1 MSRLLRTTLLAAAIL
16 ATAALPAH
24 AAFDPDAVIPT
35 GPQVKVGK
43 LPNGLTY
50 YIQKNGKPEHRL
62 ELRLVIKA
70 GSVLEDDDQQGLAH
84 LLEHMAFNGSA
95 HFDKR
100 SLVTYLESI
109 GVKMGADLNA
119 FTSYDETVYI
129 LPVPT
134 TNKDHVDKAFTVLED
149 WAHGLTL
156 ADADIEKERP
166 IVLEEARLRKGA
178 GERLN
183 KILMPKLFNGSRY
196 ADREPIGKENVI
208 RTASPDAVRR
218 FYRDWY
224 RPDLMAVVA
233 VGDIDP
239 ADAERMITAH
249 FAKLANPQ
257 RERARDYPDIPAF
270 AGTDA
275 VVVTD
280 DEVTTNSVLL
290 RYPVRYEPDRGTYG
304 IYRDRLYENL
314 VGIMMNARLA
324 EASQQPDPPFM
335 GGAGGTGNITPR
347 HRAYSIGAALG
358 AGGPAPALAALLQE
372 QRRVREFGFSQ
383 AELDRA
389 RKNVLRNYERAYNE
403 RNTTNSASFVA
414 EYQRNFLAG
423 EPLPGIEAEYK
434 LVQDLLPAVT
444 LADIDAFA
452 RRALP
457 GESGKLAVYVGG
469 TKGPAAPTGAA
480 LLADVAAAERAKVER
495 RDEKALAAKLME
507 RPAKPGTIVEE
518 SQDKALGTTR
528 LALSNG
534 VQVILKPT
542 TFRKDQVLLSAQRF
556 GGQALFDAKDIPN
569 TRFASALAA
578 SMGMKDFSPL
588 DLQKILAGRNA
599 EVSMS
604 LGGYTDDIG
613 GRSGSSLD
621 DIETMFQFL
630 WLRFD
635 GVRRDENLY
644 KSFKA
649 KQQEVVRNR
658 LAAPEARFS
667 DAVVEALYGGHPY
680 EPRALRPDE
689 VAQVDLDRSLGLY
702 RQRFSSA
709 KGLTFI
715 LVGDFDL
722 AAIKPLVAA
731 YLGTLPANDLPLAYR
746 DVGLRFT
753 KGVVKKEVKAGN
765 EPKSVV
771 SLTFTGPAT
780 WSPTETLRMAALTEV
795 MNLRVFDVLREKLG
809 LIYGGH
815 VSGAVQ
821 HIPYQYY
828 SISASLP
835 TGPENV
841 DKLVAAMFAEIDRMK
856 ADGPTEAELAKVKA
870 NWHEGYL
877 RSLQENGYW
886 LGHLQSA
893 ITDGTDPH
901 RILNIDAE
909 AQKLTTADIQRAAQR
924 YFDKDNYVEVV
935 LNPENGA
942 AAPAAKPLKTASA
955 ESEKH

>member
-1 MSRLLRTTLLAAAIL
+1 MHCLFRTTVFAAAFLAAAV
-16 ATAALPAH
+16 LPAH
-24 AAFDPDAVIPT
+24 AAVDPEAVIPV
-35 GPQVKVGK
+35 GPQVTIGK

-62 ELRLVIKA
+62 ELRLVVKA
-70 GSVLEDDDQQGLAH
+70 GSVLEDDDQRGLAH

-95 HFDKR
+95 HFGKR
-100 SLVTYLESI
+100 ELVSYLESI

-134 TNKDHVDKAFTVLED
+134 ERPEYVDKAFTVLED
-149 WAHGLTL
+149 WAQGLTL
-156 ADADIEKERP
+156 ADADVEKERP

-196 ADREPIGKENVI
+196 AEREPIGLEDVI

-239 ADAERMITAH
+239 QEAERMIVAH
-249 FAKLANPQ
+249 FAKLVNPAK
-257 RERARDYPDIPAF
+257 ERPRNYPDIPTL

-304 IYRDRLYENL
+304 IYRDRLYESL

-324 EASQQPDPPFM
+324 EAAQQPNPPFM
-335 GGAGGTGNITPR
+335 GGAGGTGNVTPR
-347 HRAYSIGAALG
+347 HRAYSIGATLG
-358 AGGPAPALAALLQE
+358 SAGVAPAIDALLQE
-372 QRRVREFGFSQ
+372 QRRVRQYGFSQ

-403 RNTTNSASFVA
+403 RDTTNSASFVG

-423 EPLPGIEAEYK
+423 EPVPGIAAEYR
-434 LVQDLLPAVT
+434 LVQELLPAVQ
-444 LADIDAFA
+444 LSDINAFA
-452 RRALP
+452 SRSLP
-457 GESGKLAVYVGG
+457 GDSGKLAVYVGG
-469 TKGPAAPTGAA
+469 TKGAAAPTGPA
-480 LLADVAAAERAKVER
+480 LLADVAAAEGAKVAPR
-495 RDEKALAAKLME
+495 NEKTLATKLME
-507 RPAKPGTIVEE
+507 RPANAGKIVLET
-518 SQDKALGTTR
+518 QDKALGVTQLT
-528 LALSNG
+528 LSNG
-534 VQVILKPT
+534 VKVILKPT
-542 TFRKDQVLLSAQRF
+542 PFTRDQVLLSAQRF
-556 GGQALFDAKDIPN
+556 GGQTLFDAKDIPN
-569 TRFASALAA
+569 TRYASSLAA
-578 SMGMKDFSPL
+578 SMGLKDFAPL

-604 LGGYTDDIG
+604 LGSYTDDIG
-613 GRSGSSLD
+613 GHSGAGLD

-630 WLRFD
+630 WLRFN

-644 KSFKA
+644 KSFMS

-658 LAAPEARFS
+658 LAAPEARFG
-667 DAVVEALYGGHPY
+667 DAVVDALYGGHPY
-680 EPRALRPDE
+680 EPRALIPEE
-689 VAQVDLDRSLGLY
+689 VAHVDLDRSLALY
-702 RQRFSSA
+702 RQRFASA
-709 KGLTFI
+709 RGLTFI
-715 LVGDFDL
+715 LVGDFDV
-722 AAIKPLVAA
+722 AAIKPLAAA
-731 YLGTLPANDLPLAYR
+731 YLGTLPVGDVPLAYR
-746 DVGLRFT
+746 DVGLRFA
-753 KGVVKKEVKAGN
+753 KGVVRREVKAGT

-771 SLTFTGPAT
+771 SLTFTGPAA
-780 WSPTETLRMAALTEV
+780 WSPAATLRMAMLSEV
-795 MNLRVFDVLREKLG
+795 MNLRVFEVLREKLG

-815 VSGAVQ
+815 VGGAVQ

-828 SISASLP
+828 TISASLP

-841 DKLVAAMFAEIDRMK
+841 DKVVAATFAEIDRIK
-856 ADGPTEAELAKVKA
+856 ADGPTQAELDKVKA
-870 NWHEGYL
+870 NWHQGYA

-893 ITDGTDPH
+893 LTDGTDPH
-901 RILNIDAE
+901 RILTIDDE
-909 AQKLTTADIQRAAQR
+909 ARQLTRADIQDAAQR
-924 YFDKDNYVEVV
+924 YFNRDNYVQVV
-935 LNPENGA
+935 LNPEA
-942 AAPAAKPLKTASA
+942 PLKTAHA
-955 ESEKH
+955 EGQPPAR